1 MLAIGEKLERLN
13 DLHLQLEAL
22 DGEKQKLV
30 DQILSPETKAR
41 LAEIEAEFA
50 QKVEAASANIEAL
63 EAAIKADTLVLG
75 ETVRGAA
82 FQAVWNKGRQTWD
95 SKGLSTYAE
104 ANPEVLQFRKEGE
117 PSVTLR
123 RVSGKGA
130 D

>member
-13 DLHLQLEAL
+13 DLYLQRDAL

-30 DQILSPETKAR
+30 EQILSPEVKAH

-50 QKVEAASANIEAL
+50 QKEEAAGANIDAL
-63 EAAIKADTLVLG
+63 EAAIKADTLALG

-82 FQAVWNKGRQTWD
+82 FQAVWNKGRQSWD
-95 SKGLSTYAE
+95 AKGLTTYAE
-104 ANPEVLQFRKEGE
+104 ANPEILQFRKEGE

-123 RVSGKGA
+123 RVSAKGA